1 MTQCDSSLIR
11 AYDFDFDASILTIV
25 FKSTNEVRHYTGFP
39 PELFWEFEESES
51 KGKFF
56 NSRIKAQF
64 EVLKSGKVSDEQIA
78 AAVSETSTH
87 INEDGDTTV
96 VKTKVTGYQYVG
108 SDEVLPEGARVISP
122 DLGITDD
129 DIRSVDPA
137 YSPVRDENLT
147 REEEEALAEPAK
159 KKTAVD
165 GVLSQWNAL
174 VTTQPAVLKIADA
187 KHYTTVAETLK
198 KKVGIRDTVFGI
210 LDPIREIVYKAYK
223 DVMERQKA
231 ILAPID
237 ESIKADK
244 TALLAYD
251 QEQQRIA
258 REAQQK
264 AQREAEEAQE
274 RERQRQTEELRLQ
287 VASDHAETGN
297 IEEAEAS
304 LFDET
309 IQAPVTPVY
318 APYVPAATPVT
329 AGLSGRKNWKARLI
343 SLEALVLDVAEGIK
357 CQKEKG
363 NLMGHAPL
371 NVLEAKL
378 TALNQAAKASERVD
392 LYPGVEGFND
402 AVMNV
407 RR

>member
-1 MTQCDSSLIR
+1 MTQCDSSLIK
-11 AYDFDFDASILTIV
+11 AYEFDFDASILTIV

-56 NSRIKAQF
+56 NAKIKAQF
-64 EVLKSGKVSDEQIA
+64 EVLKSGKVSEEQLA
-78 AAVSETSTH
+78 AAVSETFVEPPPVPTEAIATATEMH
-87 INEDGDTTV
+87 RLAE
-96 VKTKVTGYQYVG
+96 KATGADQ
-108 SDEVLPEGARVISP
+108 
-122 DLGITDD
+122 LGITDA
-129 DIRSVDPA
+129 DIQSVDPG
-137 YSPVRDENLT
+137 YNPSPVLDENLT

-187 KHYTTVAETLK
+187 AHYTVVAEKLK
-198 KKVGIRDTVFGI
+198 KKVGIRDTVFAI
-210 LDPIREIVYKAYK
+210 LDPVRAIVYKAYK
-223 DVMERQKA
+223 DVQDRQKG
-231 ILAPID
+231 ILDPMDA
-237 ESIKADK
+237 SIKADK
-244 TALLAYD
+244 TSLLAYD

-258 REAQQK
+258 QEKQRQ
-264 AQREAEEAQE
+264 AQREADEAAA
-274 RERQRQTEELRLQ
+274 RERQRQSEELRLQ
-287 VASDHAETGN
+287 VAEQHAEAGN
-297 IEEAEAS
+297 TEQAELALS
-304 LFDET
+304 DET
-309 IQAPVTPVY
+309 IQAPLMPVY

-329 AGLSGRKNWKARLI
+329 AGMGSRKNWKARLVN
-343 SLEALVLDVAEGIK
+343 LELLVLDVAEGIK

-363 NLMGHAPL
+363 SLMGHAPL

>member
-11 AYDFDFDASILTIV
+11 AYEFDFDASILLIV
-25 FKSTNEVRHYTGFP
+25 FRTNNEVRQYTSFP

-56 NSRIKAQF
+56 NAKIKGKF
-64 EVLKSGKVSDEQIA
+64 EVLKSGKVSDEQLA
-78 AAVSETSTH
+78 AAVAETSPVS
-87 INEDGDTTV
+87 IVLDV
-96 VKTKVTGYQYVG
+96 ISKMKVPDVQP
-108 SDEVLPEGARVISP
+108 LPERE

-137 YSPVRDENLT
+137 YSPVLDENLT

-174 VTTQPAVLKIADA
+174 VTTQPAALKIADA
-187 KHYTTVAETLK
+187 AHYTQVAETLK

-264 AQREAEEAQE
+264 AQREAEEAAELE
-274 RERQRQTEELRLQ
+274 RKRQSDDLRLQ
-287 VASDHAETGN
+287 VAQQHADLGDTEQ
-297 IEEAEAS
+297 AELALS
-304 LFDET
+304 DET
-309 IQAPVTPVY
+309 IQAPLMPVY

-329 AGLSGRKNWKARLI
+329 AGLSGRKNWKARLV
-343 SLEALVLDVAEGIK
+343 SLELLVLDVAEGIK

-363 NLMGHAPL
+363 SLMGHAPL